1 MNPEVMILKH
11 IHNLNLKVR
20 LSSWRKQV
28 EIFMLRRCWK
38 SRLIKSTGSCFMCPR
53 SASPNIQFMNNSL
66 LPWISQKFLRV
77 APTKKTE
84 ALLEALEKDVSKGN
98 KVLKSPNAN
107 MSLPNNYFQVVIFSN
122 KSSTA
127 YFVQMFLKENNIDC
141 VGFSQRE
148 HYIQRRKNLD
158 QFLTG
163 EVNTAFCC
171 CTILTYE
178 ISGEG
183 YLINRLDVQ
192 RPWHTWC
199 GYYQPSPISTKCI
212 SGVSIITKNIHS

>member
-1 MNPEVMILKH
+1 
-11 IHNLNLKVR
+11 
-20 LSSWRKQV
+20 
-28 EIFMLRRCWK
+28 
-38 SRLIKSTGSCFMCPR
+38 
-53 SASPNIQFMNNSL
+53 
-66 LPWISQKFLRV
+66 
-77 APTKKTE
+77 
-84 ALLEALEKDVSKGN
+84 
-98 KVLKSPNAN
+98 

-122 KSSTA
+122 KSSTC

-183 YLINRLDVQ
+183 YLINRLDVP

-212 SGVSIITKNIHS
+212 SGVSIITKKYSLLGIFFNRGVYYSLNKSLLDIFSIEHSWVPIIPWK

>member
-1 MNPEVMILKH
+1 MI
-11 IHNLNLKVR
+11 
-20 LSSWRKQV
+20 
-28 EIFMLRRCWK
+28 
-38 SRLIKSTGSCFMCPR
+38 
-53 SASPNIQFMNNSL
+53 
-66 LPWISQKFLRV
+66 
-77 APTKKTE
+77 
-84 ALLEALEKDVSKGN
+84 
-98 KVLKSPNAN
+98 
-107 MSLPNNYFQVVIFSN
+107 LPNNYFQVVIFSN

-183 YLINRLDVQ
+183 YLINRLDVP

-212 SGVSIITKNIHS
+212 SGVSIITKISPLRYIFQQRCIVYTVYYSLYSIHWILFLE